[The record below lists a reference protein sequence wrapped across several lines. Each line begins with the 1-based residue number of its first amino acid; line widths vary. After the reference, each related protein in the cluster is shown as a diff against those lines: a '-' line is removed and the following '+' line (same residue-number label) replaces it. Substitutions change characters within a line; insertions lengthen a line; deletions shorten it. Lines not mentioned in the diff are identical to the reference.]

1 MDQAASSA
9 HTIERSKA
17 IDVIPTPNAEG
28 KVGGTPSLTEHP
40 VGKAEGHETGAQE
53 GEEADDDCDPFNIDT
68 YQPTSEEILAKLL
81 TQAEFYF
88 SDSNV
93 LKDKFLMKNIQKN
106 KGGFVSVKLLS
117 SFRRMQAISK
127 DWRDLAFALRRSERL
142 EVNGAGN
149 KVRRKDPLPQWD
161 DSVFDR
167 TVVAINLQ
175 IPEVSVNAVKTIFG
189 KCGSVT
195 LVRVLQPGKILPD
208 DLKQFAPKHPELS
221 TRVCAVVEFSKDEEA
236 QKALKELGGKDDWRG
251 MQVLP
256 LRGPG
261 LPAEALEIGADAFL
275 DKGDGA
281 KIVKPGSKG
290 KENMAGRTVVTID
303 SSPSSSPSSR
313 RKKTSSRSHGGSGG
327 IPIPDRHKLDAY
339 GGRGSPC
346 RSPAGGR
353 RSPTK
358 PSSYTGS
365 GDETGQDRF
374 DNRTTPKPIPG
385 RMQQH
390 RGTPIGS
397 PDARTRGADE
407 SPLSCS
413 PTSLGT
419 SPWVRRRALMEQ
431 TDPSSSPGR
440 NLITVTRQPR
450 GPNGSKG
457 FSGSRPAN

>member
-1 MDQAASSA
+1 MDEATSA
-9 HTIERSKA
+9 QTSERPKP
-17 IDVIPTPNAEG
+17 IDVVPASEG
-28 KVGGTPSLTEHP
+28 PQLVSDTQSLT
-40 VGKAEGHETGAQE
+40 KDQMASATTGQQGASDQ
-53 GEEADDDCDPFNIDT
+53 GDEEAEEDLPPLDLET
-68 YQPTSEEILAKLL
+68 YQPASEEILGKLL

-106 KGGFVSVKLLS
+106 KGGYISVKLLS

-127 DWRDLAFALRRSERL
+127 DWRDLAYALQRAEKL
-142 EVNGAGN
+142 ELNAAGN
-149 KVRRKDPLPQWD
+149 KIRRKDPLPQWD

-167 TVVAINLQ
+167 TVIAINIQ
-175 IPEVSVNAVKTIFG
+175 VPEVSVNAVKSIFG

-195 LVRVLQPGKILPD
+195 LVRVLQPGKNLPD

-221 TRVCAVVEFSKDEEA
+221 TRVCAVIEFAKEEEA
-236 QKALKELGGKDDWRG
+236 QRALKDLHGKDDWRG

-261 LPAEALEIGADAFL
+261 LPVQPETGADAITE
-275 DKGDGA
+275 KGDGV
-281 KIVKPGSKG
+281 KIVRPSPKG
-290 KENMAGRTVVTID
+290 KENAATKTVVTID

-313 RKKTSSRSHGGSGG
+313 RKKTISRSGMGASAGV
-327 IPIPDRHKLDAY
+327 PIPDKQRLEALS
-339 GGRGSPC
+339 GRSSPC
-346 RSPAGGR
+346 RSPGGGR
-353 RSPTK
+353 RSPK
-358 PSSYTGS
+358 PSSFVGS
-365 GDETGQDRF
+365 GDEAY

-397 PDARTRGADE
+397 PDTRSRGADE

-413 PTSLGT
+413 PASLGT
-419 SPWVRRRALMEQ
+419 SPWIRRKALMEQ
-431 TDPSSSPGR
+431 ADPSSSPGR

-457 FSGSRPAN
+457 FAGLRPAN